1 MFSSNIISAPKTIRF
16 KNFTGDWCKLKLFIT
31 LSGGFY
37 ELTYTATYSSLRDNA
52 KTAHPMYELSIQ
64 QDDESL
70 LEGVIVAANP
80 ITEHMIDCLLGEEK
94 EMSEKYNLKLRP
106 YGAYCGEIMRALS
119 ELEI

>member
-1 MFSSNIISAPKTIRF
+1 MSSSNIIGARKTIRF
-16 KNFTGDWCKLKLFIT
+16 KNFTGDWCKLNLHIT

-37 ELTYTATYSSLRDNA
+37 DLMYTATYSSNSDNA